1 MHQYA
6 RMLQYV
12 NYQHARILPYVNL
25 TRPHTERFRACSLL
39 QFCSEQPNMIE
50 VNDTQRRLIELDVEH
65 RDLDAVIDMLILDG
79 HADQLQLRRLK
90 KRKLQL
96 KDHITLLKMQ
106 LVPDVPA

>member
-1 MHQYA
+1 
-6 RMLQYV
+6 MLQAV
-12 NYQHARILPYVNL
+12 RFTVRRQPAVPPSPALLKNL
-25 TRPHTERFRACSLL
+25 FGTAIMTDV
-39 QFCSEQPNMIE
+39 QDI
-50 VNDTQRRLIELDVEH
+50 QRRIIELDVEH
-65 RDLDAVIDMLILDG
+65 RDLDAVIAMLTADG